1 MIKINVRIDE
11 RLIHG
16 QVATMWTNV
25 LGINRIIVVDDKVI
39 KNETEKEVLKMAK
52 PSNVKLSI
60 LSIKGASERIINGQ
74 YDEETILVLVK
85 SPITIYEMI
94 ELGVKISD
102 IIVGNI
108 SKKENTREITKSI
121 NINKDEERCFLK
133 LKNKGI
139 EIYAQMVPNDT
150 KKDFIKLLNGGI

>member
-1 MIKINVRIDE
+1 MKKINVRIDE

-25 LGINRIIVVDDKVI
+25 LDINRIIVVDNKVI